1 MNERRN
7 RVHGDRP
14 APAIKELGVSHWIL
28 CTIIAGIGVAGLL
41 GCEGPQSALDPAGR
55 AAEQIARLFW
65 KMAAG
70 AALVWLAMAAL
81 AAYAIR
87 GARTADEG
95 RLAKL
100 LIIGGGAIVPTA
112 ILAALLVYGLAVMP
126 DLLAHAPEG
135 SLKIEVT
142 GEQWWWRVRY
152 RPLDGTEVVLANEI
166 RLPLGE
172 VVEFHLKSSDVIH
185 SFWIP
190 ALGGKMDMIPG
201 RTTRLVLEATRAGVF
216 RGVCAEYCGTA
227 HALMAFSVVV
237 MAKEEFHR
245 WLDAQRLPAAEPA
258 EIVTMQGRDGFLRNG
273 CSACHTVR
281 GTSADGLVGPDL
293 THVGSRLSI
302 GAGILANDPEA
313 FQRWIH
319 GPDTLKPGVQMP
331 HFGMLP
337 PEDLRAI
344 AAYLE
349 SLK

>member
-1 MNERRN
+1 
-7 RVHGDRP
+7 VHCI
-14 APAIKELGVSHWIL
+14 ASAA
-28 CTIIAGIGVAGLL
+28 IAGIGIAGLL
-41 GCEGPQSALDPAGR
+41 GCDGPQSALDPAGR

-70 AALVWLAMAAL
+70 AALVWLAMAGL
-81 AAYAIR
+81 AVYAMR
-87 GARTADEG
+87 GARTAKEG

-112 ILAALLVYGLAVMP
+112 ILTALLVYGLAMMP
-126 DLLAHAPEG
+126 DLLARAPAD

-152 RPLDGTEVVLANEI
+152 RPPDGGEVVLANEI

-172 VVEFHLKSSDVIH
+172 MVEFHLESSDVIH

-201 RTTRLVLEATRAGVF
+201 RTTRLVLEATRPGRF

-237 MAKEEFHR
+237 MQKEEFNR
-245 WLDAQRLPAAEPA
+245 WLDDQRLPASEPA
-258 EIVTMQGRDGFLRNG
+258 EIVSTRGRDLFFTNG
-273 CSACHTVR
+273 CSACHTIR
-281 GTSADGLVGPDL
+281 GTHADGVVGPDL

-302 GAGILANDPEA
+302 GAGILPNDSES
-313 FQRWIH
+313 FHRWIERT
-319 GPDTLKPGVQMP
+319 DRLKPGVQMP

-337 PEDLRAI
+337 PDELRAI
-344 AAYLE
+344 ADYLE

>member
-1 MNERRN
+1 MNHAN
-7 RVHGDRP
+7 ACAP
-14 APAIKELGVSHWIL
+14 PAINRLGVLPWLPSG
-28 CTIIAGIGVAGLL
+28 IIVVVGMAGLL

-70 AALVWLAMAAL
+70 TVLVWLAMAGL
-81 AAYAIR
+81 TIYAMH
-87 GARTADEG
+87 GPKTAKEG

-112 ILAALLVYGLAVMP
+112 ILAALLVYGLSMMP
-126 DLLAHAPEG
+126 SLLARAPEG
-135 SLKIEVT
+135 RLKIDVI

-152 RPLDGTEVVLANEI
+152 RLPNGSEVVLANEI

-172 VVEFHLKSSDVIH
+172 IVEFQLESSDVIH

-201 RTTRLVLEATRAGVF
+201 RTTRLSLEATRPGIF

-237 MAKEEFHR
+237 MPKEEFER
-245 WLDAQRLPAAEPA
+245 WLDAQSSAAPEPVEPLA
-258 EIVTMQGRDGFLRNG
+258 MQGRDAFLIHG
-273 CSACHTVR
+273 CSACHTIR
-281 GTSADGLVGPDL
+281 GTSADGVVGPDL

-302 GAGILANDPEA
+302 GAGILANEPKTIR
-313 FQRWIH
+313 RWIE
-319 GPDTLKPGVQMP
+319 DTDKLKPGVQMP

-337 PEDLRAI
+337 PEELRAI
-344 AAYLE
+344 AAYLK
-349 SLK
+349 SLE